1 MKHLIE
7 TTNPSGLA
15 ITEYDRIILD
25 SSTNEITYRGGVIY
39 EYVDLG
45 LSVKWAKCNV
55 GAEKETDAGLYFA
68 WGETTGYTAS

>member
-25 SSTNEITYRGGVIY
+25 SSVNDVIVKGGGMNMK
-39 EYVDLG
+39 L
-45 LSVKWAKCNV
+45 
-55 GAEKETDAGLYFA
+55 
-68 WGETTGYTAS
+68 